1 MQNKTATAVIGAV
14 ISIAFAGQLS
24 AEGNR
29 YDKDRFYQAEISA
42 AEAYLRLKN
51 DKGHR
56 HGRGHKRKPVLIDVR
71 SLEEYAA
78 GHPDGAYNVPF
89 PRVGGGQPNQDP
101 AVLYWEVYDIV
112 KGRVDTPIMLLC
124 RTGSRSVSAGNILAD
139 PDSDPA
145 TYGLEKFTNVFN
157 IWEGFV
163 GNLKYAYSGS
173 TILLDENGEPVPLD
187 LDNDGEVSHTADY
200 ADVYEEVTDANSD
213 KDGWRNFQGL
223 PWTTKIR
230 RPQAYMRDPRIY
242 DDLLLTPV
250 E

>member
-1 MQNKTATAVIGAV
+1 
-14 ISIAFAGQLS
+14 
-24 AEGNR
+24 
-29 YDKDRFYQAEISA
+29 
-42 AEAYLRLKN
+42 
-51 DKGHR
+51 
-56 HGRGHKRKPVLIDVR
+56 VLIDVR

-78 GHPDGAYNVPF
+78 GHPEDAYNVPY
-89 PRVGGGQPNQDP
+89 PRVAVGQQSQDP

-112 KGRVDTPIMLLC
+112 KGRMDTPIMLLC
-124 RTGSRSVSAGNILAD
+124 RTGSRSVDAGNILAN
-139 PDSDPA
+139 PDSKVQ
-145 TYGLEKFTNVFN
+145 TMGLEPFTNVFN

-163 GNLKYAYSGS
+163 GNLKYAYVSSTGS
-173 TILLDENGEPVPLD
+173 IFLDENGNPVPLD